1 MVSNAGYDGA
11 KSADYKQVTE
21 LASAITRAL
30 AKETK
35 K

>member
-11 KSADYKQVTE
+11 VSSDYKEVTK
-21 LASAITRAL
+21 LADSITKAL